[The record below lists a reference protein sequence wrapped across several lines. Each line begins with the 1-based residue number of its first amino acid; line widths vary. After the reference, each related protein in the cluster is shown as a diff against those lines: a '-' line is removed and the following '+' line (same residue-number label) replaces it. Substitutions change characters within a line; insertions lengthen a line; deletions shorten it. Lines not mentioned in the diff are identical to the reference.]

1 MEGALALFGTLTML
15 SDVPVGHERFMQ
27 EALHEARLALYSA
40 EVPVGA
46 VVVVDAA
53 IVGRGHN
60 QRQTLP
66 DPTAHAEVLALRQA
80 AQHLGQ
86 WQLTAATLYVTLE
99 PCIMCLGAAV
109 LSRIGCLVFG
119 CKDPKAGACGS
130 QFDMLGTPRLNHTFP
145 VLGGVCQDEASALLT
160 GFFQALRRRGGRV
173 VEGG

>member
-1 MEGALALFGTLTML
+1 
-15 SDVPVGHERFMQ
+15 MQ
-27 EALHEARLALYSA
+27 EALHEARLALQHA

-46 VVVVDAA
+46 VVVLDNV

-80 AQHLGQ
+80 ARQVGY
-86 WQLTAATLYVTLE
+86 WQLTTATLYVTLE
-99 PCIMCLGAAV
+99 PCMMCVGAAV

-119 CKDPKAGACGS
+119 CWDPKAGACGS
-130 QFDMLGTPRLNHTFP
+130 RSDLVHLPWLNHTFP
-145 VLGGVCQDEASALLT
+145 VIPGVCQDEASALLKT
-160 GFFQALRRRGGRV
+160 FFQALRRRGGRV

>member
-1 MEGALALFGTLTML
+1 MA
-15 SDVPVGHERFMQ
+15 DVPIVHEFFMQ
-27 EALHEARLALYSA
+27 EALQEARLALQSA

-46 VVVVDAA
+46 VVVVDNV

-66 DPTAHAEVLALRQA
+66 DPTAHAEILALRQA
-80 AQHLGQ
+80 ARHLGH

-130 QFDMLGTPRLNHTFP
+130 QFDILGMRRLNHTFP
-145 VLGGVCQDEASALLT
+145 VLGGVCQDEASALLR

>member
-1 MEGALALFGTLTML
+1 MLFGTLYMM
-15 SDVPVGHERFMQ
+15 SDVPVAHKCFMLK
-27 EALHEARLALYSA
+27 ALREARRALQSA

-46 VVVVDAA
+46 VVVVDEV

-60 QRQTLP
+60 QRQTLS

-80 AQHLGQ
+80 AQYLGQ
-86 WQLTAATLYVTLE
+86 WQLTTATLYVTLE

-130 QFDMLGTPRLNHTFP
+130 QFEILGMKRLNHTFP
-145 VLGGVCQDEASALLT
+145 VIGGVCQDEASTLLR